1 MELETLWWASVPATK
16 RKWFTVIRIM
26 TTARSSAIPPPQA
39 PYDFGINTTWY
50 EKHKET
56 YANVISD
63 WYQYRDPAGFGTKT
77 GLIDG
82 EAAGAGLE
90 TTADMGA

>member
-1 MELETLWWASVPATK
+1 
-16 RKWFTVIRIM
+16 M
-26 TTARSSAIPPPQA
+26 TTARSSAIPPPRA

-63 WYQYRDPAGFGTKT
+63 WYQYRDPARFGTKT

-82 EAAGAGLE
+82 EAAGVGLE